1 MSDDNSE
8 SRELLIMSNPTDDY
22 HMNLYVIVVVS
33 IVLLI
38 IFRAF
43 FTFAET
49 AVISLNDNKIKKMA
63 EDNHKGAIRVVKL
76 TSSPNNFFATFD
88 FCATLCSLFIAGI
101 SAKSYTD
108 ILAININFYGIS
120 YIIRQIIALLIII
133 AVVGSIYIIFGDLI
147 PKRIA
152 VQTSEKIAFA
162 VSAPLLFIYNL
173 FKPVIFIMSSIT
185 SLFVKIMGFDPNG
198 SEKKGTEE
206 EIMMMVDAGEE
217 KGFIEETAKD
227 MIAGIFDFDDL
238 TAGEVMTHRRDVV
251 AVSDNSELNEAV
263 NLAIKGGYSRIPVF
277 HNDIDNI
284 VGIIYVKDLLKYVC
298 TNVPDVKVLDIMREP
313 LFVPRTRKC
322 SELFS
327 EMTESKTQI
336 VIVIDEYGG
345 TEGILT
351 MEDLVECIVGN
362 IQDEYDNE
370 DEYIKN
376 LGDNKFL
383 VDGSVSIDD
392 IEENIGITIKDNN
405 FETIAGL
412 ILEKIGH
419 IPQNN
424 EKPSVI
430 IDNTIFTVDKIED
443 RRISKILIEKQI
455 NTDSIDESNKSSK
468 L

>member
-1 MSDDNSE
+1 MSDDSGGSIGLSLLANSYSDKE
-8 SRELLIMSNPTDDY
+8 FNEEYIQLHI
-22 HMNLYVIVVVS
+22 IVVVS

-38 IFRAF
+38 AFRAF

-49 AVISLNDNKIKKMA
+49 AIISLNDNKVKKMA
-63 EDNHKGAIRVVKL
+63 EDNHKGAVRVMKL
-76 TSSPNNFFATFD
+76 TSSPNKFFA
-88 FCATLCSLFIAGI
+88 AIELGVTLCSLFIAGI
-101 SAKSYTD
+101 SSKSYID
-108 ILAININFYGIS
+108 ILAIAINFGNMPYFAK
-120 YIIRQIIALLIII
+120 QIISLLIII
-133 AVVGSIYIIFGDLI
+133 TVIGFIYIVFGSLI

-152 VQTSEKIAFA
+152 VQVSEKTAFR
-162 VSAPLLFIYNL
+162 VSAPLLIIYNI
-173 FKPVIFIMSSIT
+173 FKPIIFVMSAVT
-185 SLFVKIMGFDPNG
+185 GLFVRIFGFDPNG

-251 AVSDNSELNEAV
+251 AVSDSSELNEAV

-277 HNDIDNI
+277 HSDIDNI

-298 TNVPDVKVLDIMREP
+298 TNVPDIRVLDIMREP
-313 LFVPRTRKC
+313 YFVPRSKKC

-370 DEYIKN
+370 DEFIKN

-383 VDGSVSIDD
+383 VDGSASIDD
-392 IEENIGITIKDNN
+392 IEENIGITIGDND

-419 IPQNN
+419 IPEKD

-430 IDNTIFTVDKIED
+430 IDNAVFTIDKMED
-443 RRISKILIEKQI
+443 RRIAKVLIEKV
-455 NTDSIDESNKSSK
+455 S
-468 L
+468 